1 MRNDSLVTAD
11 RVADHFGVSV
21 GTVNAWVRKRLIPF
35 VRVTRK
41 TVRFSIAEVETAL
54 RSVGRGETSAC
65 QEAVRVS
72 NRPTARSG
80 SDSRVSG
87 GRFQPALDPVASN
100 RGGRR

>member
-1 MRNDSLVTAD
+1 MPNESLVTAE

-54 RSVGRGETSAC
+54 RSVGPDETSAC
-65 QEAVRVS
+65 EEAVRVR
-72 NRPTARSG
+72 NRPTARSAPE
-80 SDSRVSG
+80 SRAARR
-87 GRFQPALDPVASN
+87 RFQPALDPIASN